1 MKNLFSNLLNKK
13 DKDKKT
19 KEIPKKNEILTNIEL
34 PTSQTDPQ
42 FDYEI
47 EKEIL
52 KLPTGQA
59 TEFSDEITILD
70 YKGNIIPEH
79 LRFVYIPGKGSWSV
93 DQFERTQF
101 DEYHEKRD
109 LIPKPRLYLFDNIK
123 NKSVIKS
130 NAIKPMIGKNN
141 IILDN
146 DAIELNFESKRRYNY
161 EVSWKEYFKRQI
173 YVQNKSN
180 YENLI
185 QNLFKNKIKQIEY
198 SPQNDFYAETGQFNS
213 YYFHFTDFESALSI
227 LIDGYI
233 YPHHKGDEYSSKK
246 KFVHLDNGYDF
257 NDYGTGKDL
266 DLMQDLFNY
275 KYGSCFS
282 IPKVEKLHFA
292 FGFKL
297 KDLKEKRIMYENHIY
312 RYNKRINLKNKEFIL
327 LIRNYTF

>member
-1 MKNLFSNLLNKK
+1 MKNLFSNILNKK
-13 DKDKKT
+13 Q
-19 KEIPKKNEILTNIEL
+19 KEIIEEEKEELNLNEIIET
-34 PTSQTDPQ
+34 PKE
-42 FDYEI
+42 EI
-47 EKEIL
+47 KKEIR

-146 DAIELNFESKRRYNY
+146 DVIELNFESKTTYNY
-161 EVSWKEYFKRQI
+161 EISWKKYFKRQV

-185 QNLFKNKIKQIEY
+185 QNLFKDKMKKIKY
-198 SPQNDFYAETGQFNS
+198 SPQNDFYAQNGRFNS
-213 YYFHFTDFESALSI
+213 YFFHYTDVESALSI

-233 YPHHKGDEYSSKK
+233 YPHHKGDEYSNKK
-246 KFVHLDNGYDF
+246 KFVHLDRGYDF
-257 NDYGTGKDL
+257 NLKGTGKDV
-266 DLMQDLFNY
+266 DLMRDVYNY
-275 KYGSCFS
+275 DINECNYN
-282 IPKVEKLHFA
+282 PRVEKLHFA
-292 FGFKL
+292 FGFKK
-297 KDLKEKRIMYENHIY
+297 KDLKKKRIMYENHNY